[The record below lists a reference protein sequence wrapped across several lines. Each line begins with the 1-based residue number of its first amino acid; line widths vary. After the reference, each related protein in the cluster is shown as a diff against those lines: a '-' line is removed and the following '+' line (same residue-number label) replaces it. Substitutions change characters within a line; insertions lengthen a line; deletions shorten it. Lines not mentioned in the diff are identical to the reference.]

1 MIYCVFVPLW
11 YYYYVLFIIV
21 PFVEVLSMKK
31 VVGLNAIS
39 AWLVGE
45 LKNIEAE
52 DLPLGRKNQKI
63 KRTCERAKRDL
74 WVKVDSSKPD
84 GNQELIA
91 QGDGLINESTYNS
104 YLTRLRRRIAEAGI
118 KSLTLDK
125 DFDKLKNNCKVLN
138 KQLEKVD
145 LTTAIT
151 IRITMKPIK
160 DLVLTG
166 GWWKKYSLTEKEGQK
181 VEKHILSFSG
191 DNRSVMEHLTR
202 DTATKERTTSRTKLR
217 KKETETL
224 KNDRKLSVIKTIEL
238 ATILCKSRNWEY
250 LAIGL
255 GFATGRRSSEIMHF
269 GTFEV
274 LDKARFKFSGQRKN
288 KNKEDDVNTLPCL
301 IDSKLVVE
309 AIERLRDMPEVKAM
323 KKDFKKKESDAE
335 KALKLNN
342 RSHGKLCASIDSMME
357 DIYQTMEV
365 KYHPWVFKDTR
376 SAYAHTSLVMLEAR
390 EVSAGREFKYKG
402 DKLGKYYFQKVLLHT
417 SDQTSELYEAFTIL
431 ESKNDL
437 KRYQIDK
444 ARKRGEESYFES
456 RVKLL
461 KEWLTEDISQPVK
474 NLIQWCIDA
483 IAKDPCIEINN
494 SVLRKEAGGRA
505 ATIAEFVK
513 ELIARKL
520 NAPDLIIVIPEDKE
534 PMIKHKRVYVTY
546 TVTFEVEVD
555 VEINEEEEDQ
565 DEAIRIAVD
574 NAKYDLD
581 LDDGDISHE
590 VELVEDL
597 E

>member
-1 MIYCVFVPLW
+1 
-11 YYYYVLFIIV
+11 
-21 PFVEVLSMKK
+21 MKK

-39 AWLVGE
+39 VWLVGE
-45 LKNIEAE
+45 LKKIEAE

-84 GNQELIA
+84 GNQDLIA
-91 QGDGLINESTYNS
+91 QGDGLINESTYN
-104 YLTRLRRRIAEAGI
+104 TNITKLRRRIAEAGI

-151 IRITMKPIK
+151 IQKTMKPIK
-160 DLVLTG
+160 DLVLSG
-166 GWWKKYSLTEKEGQK
+166 GWWKKYSLTEKEGGK

-191 DNRSVMEHLTR
+191 DNCSVMEHLKR
-202 DTATKERTTSRTKLR
+202 DTAIKERTIIRTKLR
-217 KKETETL
+217 KKKTETL
-224 KNDRKLSVIKTIEL
+224 KNDRNLSVIKTIEL

-255 GFATGRRSSEIMHF
+255 GLATGRRSSEILHF

-309 AIERLRDMPEVKAM
+309 AIERLRDMPEVKNM
-323 KKDFKKKESDAE
+323 KQSIKKDENGEKTDVWDALSNAE
-335 KALKLNN
+335 RALIINN
-342 RSHGKLCASIDSMME
+342 KSHGKLCASIDSMME

-376 SAYAHTSLVMLEAR
+376 SAYAYTSLVMLEAR

-461 KEWLTEDISQPVK
+461 KEWLTEDINQPVK

-483 IAKDPCIEINN
+483 IAKDPCVEINN

-534 PMIKHKRVYVTY
+534 PVIKHKRVYVTY

-555 VEINEEEEDQ
+555 VEINEEEEDE
-565 DEAIRIAVD
+565 DEAIRIAIND
-574 NAKYDLD
+574 AKYNLD
-581 LDDGDISHE
+581 LDDGDVSHDIDSI
-590 VELVEDL
+590 EDL